1 MEDPKDSWH
10 LSKSVPISLIIALV
24 FQAAAIVWTV
34 SNMSSTIEQNSIE
47 IVRLDARTSSLEK
60 IVQEQAVAMARIDEN
75 IKAIRQYVE
84 QMMKQQQQHQNN

>member
-1 MEDPKDSWH
+1 MAAQNESWH
-10 LSKSVPISLIIALV
+10 LSKSVPISLIFALII
-24 FQAAAIVWTV
+24 QAAAIVWTV
-34 SNMSSTIEQNSIE
+34 SNMSSTIDRNAIE

-84 QMMKQQQQHQNN
+84 QMIKQQQVHQ